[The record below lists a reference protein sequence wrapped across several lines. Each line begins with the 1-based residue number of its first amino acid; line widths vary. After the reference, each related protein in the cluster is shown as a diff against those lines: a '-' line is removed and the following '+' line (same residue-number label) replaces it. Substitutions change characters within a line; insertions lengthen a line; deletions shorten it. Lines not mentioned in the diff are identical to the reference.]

1 MPHAPPTLTWSLDST
16 ASATLSVAKD
26 VVRAATSDNV
36 QPLALIACEK
46 FGATLAMC
54 EETNKKIEDLIIKV
68 AGPTF
73 VRFMSAQIGYSANDS
88 ATQLS
93 KSLAGIQFL
102 GLAAAFV
109 SSMSTFEGA
118 NALSVMLMASASDK
132 TLLPTVRQLRDLL
145 GVMEHRLN
153 RSGFTELWVGYRL
166 LLFGALNEFRKR
178 LEEVTKYMQYP
189 LMQYPESD
197 GVAKLVEAFREL
209 NRLGDATAI
218 TIRAASC
225 APWVMA
231 FTRWCL
237 GLPPSTYLPDGKAL
251 LNQPASRVTLFIDLV
266 AEASAFE
273 ITVQRSIR
281 SPVELL
287 KSEASTNDAFGMVT
301 IECFGRLMRQE
312 FGGQT
317 SDEYRAICQA
327 LPYALKQCC
336 YLLRPDD
343 GWEGNKLKIPDEYF
357 TEYGTKAFPH
367 ESMICNI
374 LERFLNSL
382 NSESQQYLPGLN
394 EGHLISDLPLV
405 HLYLGRLAES
415 CTCEDCVLQKQ
426 RPERV
431 SRISNFF
438 KRQSSSRLLR
448 YSRCSEDEFF
458 TKVSHHAAYILAL
471 SLFEGPDTLLVDL
484 FYNSRGSDA
493 PRCIETISSQIYV
506 IVKSGKPAA
515 FHCMDMVSLGLALV
529 GHGSDNSKRPWVIS
543 CFKGQAVYPR
553 VYETR
558 GICQPGYLVLC
569 WAPGLLFFDG
579 EVYDRG
585 ISPLTNF
592 DLRIDPVLSQ
602 PSRPVI
608 EPLNLVPD
616 MRMEWKVVRRDGY
629 LEVSPVCGS
638 SVWIASDI
646 LKNLTQAL
654 ILRGC
659 PHESA
664 SALER
669 PDVAASYKGPFFEY
683 EEKHLHPRAGASSKA
698 VARISVIAVDG
709 DAGLRMF
716 AMSNRPS
723 PMDVPPLVVIRDDS
737 CLQCCLNLCRRTGAP
752 YLIC

>member
-26 VVRAATSDNV
+26 VIRAATSDNV

-93 KSLAGIQFL
+93 RSLAGIQFL
-102 GLAAAFV
+102 GLAAAFG

-132 TLLPTVRQLRDLL
+132 TLLPTVRQVKDLL

-178 LEEVTKYMQYP
+178 LEMVTQYMQYP

-251 LNQPASRVTLFIDLV
+251 LDQPASRVTLFIDLV
-266 AEASAFE
+266 ANASAFE
-273 ITVQRSIR
+273 ITVQRSIG
-281 SPVELL
+281 SPAELL
-287 KSEASTNDAFGMVT
+287 KSKASTNVAFGMVT

-312 FGGQT
+312 FGGQK

-336 YLLRPDD
+336 YLLRLDD
-343 GWEGNKLKIPDEYF
+343 GWERYSHGFGIPDEYF
-357 TEYGTKAFPH
+357 TEYGAKAFPH
-367 ESMICNI
+367 ESIICNI

-382 NSESQQYLPGLN
+382 NSESQQHLPCLN

-426 RPERV
+426 RPGRV

-438 KRQSSSRLLR
+438 KRQSSSSAATTSGSRPRLPE
-448 YSRCSEDEFF
+448 YSGCFKDEFF
-458 TKVSHHAAYILAL
+458 YE
-471 SLFEGPDTLLVDL
+471 SLTSCCKHP
-484 FYNSRGSDA
+484 
-493 PRCIETISSQIYV
+493 CTITI
-506 IVKSGKPAA
+506 
-515 FHCMDMVSLGLALV
+515 
-529 GHGSDNSKRPWVIS
+529 
-543 CFKGQAVYPR
+543 
-553 VYETR
+553 
-558 GICQPGYLVLC
+558 
-569 WAPGLLFFDG
+569 
-579 EVYDRG
+579 
-585 ISPLTNF
+585 
-592 DLRIDPVLSQ
+592 
-602 PSRPVI
+602 
-608 EPLNLVPD
+608 
-616 MRMEWKVVRRDGY
+616 
-629 LEVSPVCGS
+629 
-638 SVWIASDI
+638 
-646 LKNLTQAL
+646 
-654 ILRGC
+654 
-659 PHESA
+659 
-664 SALER
+664 
-669 PDVAASYKGPFFEY
+669 
-683 EEKHLHPRAGASSKA
+683 
-698 VARISVIAVDG
+698 
-709 DAGLRMF
+709 
-716 AMSNRPS
+716 
-723 PMDVPPLVVIRDDS
+723 
-737 CLQCCLNLCRRTGAP
+737 
-752 YLIC
+752 

>member
-102 GLAAAFV
+102 GLAAAFG
-109 SSMSTFEGA
+109 SSMSPFEGA

-178 LEEVTKYMQYP
+178 LEEVTQYMQYP

-251 LNQPASRVTLFIDLV
+251 LDQPASRVTLFIDLV
-266 AEASAFE
+266 AKASAFE
-273 ITVQRSIR
+273 ITVQRSIG

-287 KSEASTNDAFGMVT
+287 KSKASTNVAFGMVT

-312 FGGQT
+312 FRGQT

-336 YLLRPDD
+336 YLLRPYD

-426 RPERV
+426 RPGRV

-438 KRQSSSRLLR
+438 KRQSSSMLLS
-448 YSRCSEDEFF
+448 YSRCSKDEFF
-458 TKVSHHAAYILAL
+458 MKVSHHAAYILAL
-471 SLFEGPDTLLVDL
+471 SLFEGSDTLLVDL
-484 FYNSRGSDA
+484 IDYSSY
-493 PRCIETISSQIYV
+493 TIDLPHYLKEISAKIYG
-506 IVKSGKPAA
+506 ILKSGKPAA
-515 FHCMDMVSLGLALV
+515 FHCMDMVSLGHTLV
-529 GHGSDNSKRPWVIS
+529 GHKTGDFGEPWVIS

-553 VYETR
+553 VYESR

-579 EVYDRG
+579 EVYDMATG
-585 ISPLTNF
+585 ESESVK
-592 DLRIDPVLSQ
+592 IDPVSSQ

-629 LEVSPVCGS
+629 LEVYPVCGT
-638 SVWIASDI
+638 SVGFASHI
-646 LKNLTQAL
+646 LKNLTKAL

-669 PDVAASYKGPFFEY
+669 PDVAASYKGPFLEY
-683 EEKHLHPRAGASSKA
+683 EEKHLHPRAGAGSKA
-698 VARISVIAVDG
+698 VAQIGVIAVDG

-716 AMSNRPS
+716 AMSYRHIRIS
-723 PMDVPPLVVIRDDS
+723 GSPLVVIRDDS